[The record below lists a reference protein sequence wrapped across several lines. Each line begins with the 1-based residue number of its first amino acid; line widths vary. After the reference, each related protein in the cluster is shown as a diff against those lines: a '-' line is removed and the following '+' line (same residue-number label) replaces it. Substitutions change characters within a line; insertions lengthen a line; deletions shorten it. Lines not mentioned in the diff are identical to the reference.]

1 MSAVKMDRTA
11 GRSNIVPASAE
22 AILDA
27 AARLC
32 AGGLVAFP
40 TETVYGLGADALDD
54 RAVAAV
60 FAAKARPQFNPLIV
74 HLPGLAEAS
83 ALVHFDDRA
92 QACAREFWPGPL
104 TLVLP
109 RREGCKVSRLAGAGL
124 DTLALRVPG
133 HTIAHALLCAA
144 GRPIVAPSA
153 NRSGAVSPTEAGHVR
168 ASLGDRVDL
177 ILDGGRCP
185 VGIESSVLDLSG
197 DTPVLL
203 RPGAVPGEAIE
214 AVVGKLAQPEAT
226 GPRRSPGLLQNHYA
240 PRLPLRLGADHP
252 RAGEALLAFGPDAPE
267 GFAASLNLSPAG
279 DLREAAGNLF
289 AMLHQLDIPRHTG
302 FAAMAVPQE
311 GLGRAINDRL
321 RRAAGP

>member
-1 MSAVKMDRTA
+1 MDQSA
-11 GRSNIVPASAE
+11 GRSKIVPASAE

-32 AGGLVAFP
+32 AGALVAFP
-40 TETVYGLGADALDD
+40 TETVYGLGADANDD
-54 RAVAAV
+54 GAVAAV
-60 FAAKARPQFNPLIV
+60 FAAKGRPRFNPLIV
-74 HLPGLAEAS
+74 HVPGIAEAR
-83 ALVHFDDRA
+83 ALVRFDGRA
-92 QACAREFWPGPL
+92 EACAREFWPGPL

-109 RREGCKVSRLAGAGL
+109 RAEACKVSRLASAGL

-133 HTIAHALLCAA
+133 HTLAHALLCAT

-153 NRSGAVSPTEAGHVR
+153 NRAGAISPTEAGHVS
-168 ASLGDRVDL
+168 ASLGEGVDL

-197 DTPVLL
+197 DASVLL

-214 AVVGKLAQPEAT
+214 AVVGPLAQPDSLAT
-226 GPRRSPGLLQNHYA
+226 GPQRSPGRLQSHYA
-240 PRLPLRLGADHP
+240 PSLPLRLGTVNP
-252 RAGEALLAFGPDAPE
+252 RVREALLAFGPDVPD
-267 GFAASLNLSPAG
+267 GFAASLNLSPSG

-289 AMLHQLDIPRHTG
+289 AMLHQLDISEHTG
-302 FAAMAVPQE
+302 IAAMEVPEE

-321 RRAAGP
+321 RRAAGAKP

>member
-1 MSAVKMDRTA
+1 MDQSAQ
-11 GRSNIVPASAE
+11 RSKIHPASAE
-22 AILDA
+22 AILGA

-40 TETVYGLGADALDD
+40 TETVYGLGADAYDD
-54 RAVAAV
+54 DAVAAV
-60 FAAKARPQFNPLIV
+60 FAAKARPEFNPLIV
-74 HLPGLAEAS
+74 HVPGIAEAR
-83 ALVHFDDRA
+83 ALVRFNDPA
-92 QACAREFWPGPL
+92 EACAREFWPGPL

-109 RREGCKVSRLAGAGL
+109 RAQGCKVSHLAGAGL

-133 HTIAHALLCAA
+133 HTLAHALLCAA

-153 NRSGAVSPTEAGHVR
+153 NRSGAISPTEAGHVL
-168 ASLGDRVDL
+168 ASLGEAVDL

-197 DTPVLL
+197 DAPVLL
-203 RPGAVPGEAIE
+203 RPGAVSGEAIE
-214 AVVGKLAQPEAT
+214 AVVGKLAQPDSLET

-240 PRLPLRLGADHP
+240 PGLPLRLGAENP
-252 RAGEALLAFGPDAPE
+252 RAGEALLAFGPDVPD

-279 DLREAAGNLF
+279 DLREAAANLF
-289 AMLHQLDIPRHTG
+289 AMLHQLDDSAHTG
-302 FAAMAVPQE
+302 IAAMAVPEE

-321 RRAAGP
+321 RRAAGATP